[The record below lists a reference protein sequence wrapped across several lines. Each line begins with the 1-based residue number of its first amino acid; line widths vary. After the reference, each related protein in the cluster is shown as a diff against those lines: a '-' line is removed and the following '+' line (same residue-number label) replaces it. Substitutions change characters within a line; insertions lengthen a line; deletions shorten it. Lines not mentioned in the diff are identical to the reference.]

1 MQSSPEGEK
10 SEMSFGMEAFTLA
23 MNGPAGMTEPN
34 SWPEIMQKR
43 ISEHAVTQ
51 KYLLSHRFSFR

>member
-34 SWPEIMQKR
+34 S
-43 ISEHAVTQ
+43 
-51 KYLLSHRFSFR
+51 